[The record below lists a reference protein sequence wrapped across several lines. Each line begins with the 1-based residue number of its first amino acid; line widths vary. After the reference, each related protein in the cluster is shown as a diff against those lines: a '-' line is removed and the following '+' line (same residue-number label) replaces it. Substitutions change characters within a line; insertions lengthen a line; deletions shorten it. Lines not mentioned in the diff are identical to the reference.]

1 MEVSFLER
9 RLCIGQGKLLKTC
22 GMWLDSNSNALA
34 VNKIVNVMCCKFSR
48 CVSGSHF
55 FLCFCYQGVVGIEG
69 ALDMSIGCLFLGLI
83 AAAYA
88 YSAKMY

>member
-1 MEVSFLER
+1 MLCAVS
-9 RLCIGQGKLLKTC
+9 
-22 GMWLDSNSNALA
+22 SPA
-34 VNKIVNVMCCKFSR
+34 VSQVVI
-48 CVSGSHF
+48 F

-69 ALDMSIGCLFLGLI
+69 ALDMSIGCLFLRLI